1 MMNTKTTMTAMA
13 VALCAAG
20 ADARRLNQDDS
31 ADDGSTC
38 ITTSPPKDFVRLWN
52 LELGGDAATDINQ
65 VSGLPCDDKWESYD
79 SESAPYLQSD
89 VQASMPSVLKEV
101 MSSLKL
107 MTGDPNSEVYRCGP
121 KGVKWFTV
129 NEWKGCTLKDG
140 ETFTY
145 RSKNY
150 KNTDASHVDS
160 LAATVSYVCNGEARR
175 RDIGVS
181 YTAIAEEKC
190 T

>member
-1 MMNTKTTMTAMA
+1 MMMMNKSTKTTIA
-13 VALCAAG
+13 VAVAIACAAG
-20 ADARRLNQDDS
+20 ANARRLN

-38 ITTSPPKDFVRLWN
+38 INTSTPKDFIRMWG
-52 LELGGDAATDINQ
+52 LELGETDVNALQ
-65 VSGLPCDDKWESYD
+65 GLPCDDQWESYD
-79 SESAPYLQSD
+79 SESAPYLEHA